1 MKGRR
6 YDFSKSSRV
15 RQDVVPSSDAPI
27 IIEQLTLEL
36 ENQKLARA
44 YEVASLAMAE
54 FFEQTGRQPVEDV
67 QF

>member
-6 YDFSKSSRV
+6 YDFSKLGLV
-15 RQDVVPSSDAPI
+15 RQDSYPTPDASL
-27 IIEQLTLEL
+27 IIEQLTIEL